1 MTGKKPDRPSGIRS
15 GQMKNKIYDICFE
28 TVASKINVF
37 GIPGYD
43 ISPRG
48 MVPWLYRKPQGVR
61 SDEKAEDSLQAEHES
76 LLGKTTEYDGGQE
89 K

>member
-1 MTGKKPDRPSGIRS
+1 MNSND
-15 GQMKNKIYDICFE
+15 
-28 TVASKINVF
+28 
-37 GIPGYD
+37 D

-61 SDEKAEDSLQAEHES
+61 SDEKAADSLQAEYES